1 MRTVNSKEPT
11 IALKYNLDLGIEYII
26 IEEIYNILNLL
37 GQNNIDF
44 TIKNVNEAIKHTGF
58 ALSEDIGDVRF
69 LEGKSILDLARLH
82 LKMGDTPTEQWDIW
96 KKMYEEILRFLVYKT
111 IPPSERTTFK
121 LGKRKQYTIVYRS
134 EDGSTIESLINR
146 VKIDLLD
153 NSVIIPLVEEIIINV
168 PFKPAI
174 ENLNEY
180 ATFLGDIRDHRF
192 FDLTNSTD
200 FFISFKKLINMQNDS
215 IKEAKY
221 RLTDAD
227 VKARRASMP
236 SYSFFIETLED
247 KPMCL
252 EELYREAKIRYANWE
267 ELLIAESLPVAYNTE
282 IPDVEIN
289 KDNLSSINVKNL
301 INKINENKPI
311 VSWNKETYD
320 MLKEDGN
327 LDMEDIDI
335 ENAEIILDNLS
346 KPVTSYDNLKEIVK
360 FRSLADIIYTP
371 ELEVAIPYT
380 DDMEDFV
387 NEIIFNTDDSDL
399 EIDLNANKGA
409 LILKLEVSDDTIATA
424 ISKITT
430 RIKSAKNKIEQE
442 YQKVTNN
449 INLSKEEIGV
459 AARKIDKVV
468 NDRFMSLELSSINYT
483 EGALLKDLISLS
495 KGKSQDTLLLNKV
508 REHTV
513 SGNNIFNALDETVNV
528 KDQVEDIQNAYKL
541 LIAKVVDSVI
551 NSVLNSCS
559 EEYKQL
565 INDWTIGRIEEQE
578 VIHKMNDIITR
589 RYWDMVEMK
598 H

>member
-44 TIKNVNEAIKHTGF
+44 TVSNINEAIRHTGF

-82 LKMGDTPTEQWDIW
+82 LKMGDTTNDQWDIW
-96 KKMYEEILRFLVYKT
+96 KRMYEEILRFLVYKT
-111 IPPSERTTFK
+111 IPPSERTNFK

-153 NSVIIPLVEEIIINV
+153 NAVMIPLVEEIIINV

-180 ATFLGDIRDHRF
+180 STFLGDIRDHRF

-200 FFISFKKLINMQNDS
+200 FFISFKKLINTQNDS

-227 VKARRASMP
+227 IKARKASMP

-247 KPMCL
+247 RPMSL
-252 EELYREAKIRYANWE
+252 EELYREAKVRYANWE

-327 LDMEDIDI
+327 LNMEDIDI

-387 NEIIFNTDDSDL
+387 NEIIFNADDSDL
-399 EIDLNANKGA
+399 GIDLNANKGA

-430 RIKSAKNKIEQE
+430 RIKSAKSKIEKE

-449 INLSKEEIGV
+449 INLSQEEIEV

-508 REHTV
+508 REHIV
-513 SGNNIFNALDETVNV
+513 SGNNIFNALNETVNV

-551 NSVLNSCS
+551 NSVLNSCN

-565 INDWTIGRIEEQE
+565 INDWTTGRIEEQE

-589 RYWDMVEMK
+589 RYWDMVEEK

>member
-399 EIDLNANKGA
+399 GIDLNANKGA

-508 REHTV
+508 REHIV
-513 SGNNIFNALDETVNV
+513 SGNNIFNALDETVKV

>member
-134 EDGSTIESLINR
+134 EDGSTMESLINR

-247 KPMCL
+247 KPMSL

-399 EIDLNANKGA
+399 GIDLNANKGA
-409 LILKLEVSDDTIATA
+409 LILKLEVSDDTIAMA

-449 INLSKEEIGV
+449 INLSKEEIEV

-508 REHTV
+508 REHIV

>member
-399 EIDLNANKGA
+399 GIDLNANKGA

-483 EGALLKDLISLS
+483 EGALLEDLISLS

-508 REHTV
+508 REHIV

>member
-82 LKMGDTPTEQWDIW
+82 LKMGDTSTEQWDIW

-247 KPMCL
+247 KPMSL

-327 LDMEDIDI
+327 IDMEDIDI

-371 ELEVAIPYT
+371 ELEVATPYT

-399 EIDLNANKGA
+399 GIDLNANKGA

-508 REHTV
+508 REHIV

-589 RYWDMVEMK
+589 RYWDMVETK

>member
-82 LKMGDTPTEQWDIW
+82 LKMGDTSTEQWDIW

-134 EDGSTIESLINR
+134 DDGSTIESLINR

-247 KPMCL
+247 KSMSL

-311 VSWNKETYD
+311 ISWNKEIYD

-371 ELEVAIPYT
+371 ELEVAVPYT
-380 DDMEDFV
+380 DDMEDFI

-399 EIDLNANKGA
+399 GIDLNANKGA

-508 REHTV
+508 REHIV
-513 SGNNIFNALDETVNV
+513 SGNNIFNALNETVNV
-528 KDQVEDIQNAYKL
+528 KNQVEDIQNAYKL

-559 EEYKQL
+559 DEYKQL
-565 INDWTIGRIEEQE
+565 INDWTTGGIEEQE
-578 VIHKMNDIITR
+578 VVHKMNDIITR
-589 RYWDMVEMK
+589 TYWDMVETK

>member
-1 MRTVNSKEPT
+1 MRIVNSKEPT

-44 TIKNVNEAIKHTGF
+44 TVSNINEAIRHTGF

-82 LKMGDTPTEQWDIW
+82 LKMGDTSTEQWDIW

-153 NSVIIPLVEEIIINV
+153 NAVIIPLVEEIIINV

-180 ATFLGDIRDHRF
+180 AIFLGDIRDHRF

-289 KDNLSSINVKNL
+289 RDNLSSINVKNL

-320 MLKEDGN
+320 MLKEDSN

-360 FRSLADIIYTP
+360 FRSLADIIYTS

-380 DDMEDFV
+380 DDMEDFI

-399 EIDLNANKGA
+399 GIDLNANKGA

-508 REHTV
+508 REHIV

-541 LIAKVVDSVI
+541 LIAKVVDLVI

>member
-82 LKMGDTPTEQWDIW
+82 LKMGDTSTEQWDIW

-134 EDGSTIESLINR
+134 DDGSTIESLINR

-247 KPMCL
+247 KPMSL

-311 VSWNKETYD
+311 ISWNKETYD

-327 LDMEDIDI
+327 IDMEDIDI

-399 EIDLNANKGA
+399 GIDLNANKGA

-508 REHTV
+508 REHIV

>member
-327 LDMEDIDI
+327 IDMEDIDI

-371 ELEVAIPYT
+371 ELEVAVPYT
-380 DDMEDFV
+380 DDMEDFI

-399 EIDLNANKGA
+399 GIDLNANKGA

-449 INLSKEEIGV
+449 INLSKEEIEV

-508 REHTV
+508 REHIV
-513 SGNNIFNALDETVNV
+513 SGNNIFNALDETVKV
-528 KDQVEDIQNAYKL
+528 KNQVEDIQNAYKL

-559 EEYKQL
+559 DEYKQL
-565 INDWTIGRIEEQE
+565 INDWTTGRIEEQE

-589 RYWDMVEMK
+589 RYWDMVEIK